1 MLFVL
6 YHRSKKGPKYMI
18 RNGFRFALTLK
29 IEKNEEEPYKELL
42 LRNVD
47 EVKKLSQKKE
57 EKAFL

>member
-1 MLFVL
+1 
-6 YHRSKKGPKYMI
+6 MI